1 MSQSAM
7 AGSVQNLAV
16 RPSNSTLRPHH
27 SENQQAAAANGTDN
41 GNPPGGGGDGA
52 SSGVKKNGA
61 TANGTDNGTHHLL
74 HDVGL
79 SLVWSPTE
87 QSSLEEGLLKS
98 FVGRYA
104 GQKNNLV
111 KYIKLAALLPEKT
124 VRDVAL
130 RCVWIT
136 KKENGKRRKVEE
148 QNALKK
154 TKDKKDKVE
163 APTRPVAAVA
173 ARVPMP
179 MYTPPPPPIDNDDG
193 ISKDAIGGPTGHL
206 LEHNVQVIG
215 QIRANLAACKLQE
228 NTKLLVQFRDNIF
241 AILNGMTN
249 MPGIMSQ
256 MPPLPVKLNSELAD
270 RILPMPQSSTPLHQ

>member
-41 GNPPGGGGDGA
+41 GNPPSGVGGGDGA

-79 SLVWSPTE
+79 SLIWSPAE
-87 QSSLEEGLLKS
+87 QSSLEEGLLK
-98 FVGRYA
+98 YA
-104 GQKNNLV
+104 DQKNNLV

-136 KKENGKRRKVEE
+136 NKENGKRRKVEE
-148 QNALKK
+148 QNASKK

-193 ISKDAIGGPTGHL
+193 ISYDAIGGPTGHL

-215 QIRANLAACKLQE
+215 QIRANLAACKDDQHARHYE
-228 NTKLLVQFRDNIF
+228 PNASI
-241 AILNGMTN
+241 A
-249 MPGIMSQ
+249 
-256 MPPLPVKLNSELAD
+256 SEPELRAG
-270 RILPMPQSSTPLHQ
+270 

>member
-87 QSSLEEGLLKS
+87 QSSLEEGLLK
-98 FVGRYA
+98 YA

-136 KKENGKRRKVEE
+136 
-148 QNALKK
+148 Q
-154 TKDKKDKVE
+154 DKVE

>member
-41 GNPPGGGGDGA
+41 GHPPSGGGGGDGA

-79 SLVWSPTE
+79 SLVWSPAE
-87 QSSLEEGLLKS
+87 QSSLEEGLLK
-98 FVGRYA
+98 YA
-104 GQKNNLV
+104 DQKNNLV

-136 KKENGKRRKVEE
+136 NKENGKRRKVEE
-148 QNALKK
+148 QNASKK

-173 ARVPMP
+173 GRVPMP

-193 ISKDAIGGPTGHL
+193 ISYDAIGGPTGHL

-256 MPPLPVKLNSELAD
+256 MPPLPVNLNSELAD

>member
-41 GNPPGGGGDGA
+41 GNPPSGVGGGDGA

-79 SLVWSPTE
+79 SLIWSPAE
-87 QSSLEEGLLKS
+87 QSSLEEGLLK
-98 FVGRYA
+98 YA
-104 GQKNNLV
+104 DQKNNLV

-136 KKENGKRRKVEE
+136 
-148 QNALKK
+148 Q
-154 TKDKKDKVE
+154 DKVE

-193 ISKDAIGGPTGHL
+193 ISYDGTF
-206 LEHNVQVIG
+206 
-215 QIRANLAACKLQE
+215 
-228 NTKLLVQFRDNIF
+228 QFWI
-241 AILNGMTN
+241 
-249 MPGIMSQ
+249 SYS
-256 MPPLPVKLNSELAD
+256 VS
-270 RILPMPQSSTPLHQ
+270 

>member
-136 KKENGKRRKVEE
+136 
-148 QNALKK
+148 
-154 TKDKKDKVE
+154 DKVE